1 MYIRTV
7 SDSDNRPCV
16 YRLHVHETETS
27 INHFGERTVHKPLI
41 LIDKVMKSDIGI
53 SHSEKATAVADID
66 TRESGIAATAPQGKI
81 VKHGFGIAESRNQAV
96 KDVGVGTATANM
108 GDKGSIAVT
117 ASQDE
122 VEIEEYSVS
131 EVTLCPE
138 TDTDVDSARIDR
150 LAPAKDQE
158 RVNASNMT
166 LRQFDDETDHEEMI
180 KGYEILSGAK
190 MKTEEIE
197 DKSNVEDVQKRNRGS
212 VSFNFEVS
220 ESDNTGEVVAYG
232 EKTSDGVEKEKMV
245 ANTDNDDVTKTD
257 KLERKTIDTDKEV
270 ENLELEEDIFGRKVF
285 TIGSQD
291 DLDELVESLHD
302 SDNDLTEAQDEE
314 VIIINDVN

>member
-1 MYIRTV
+1 M
-7 SDSDNRPCV
+7 
-16 YRLHVHETETS
+16 
-27 INHFGERTVHKPLI
+27 HKPLI

-81 VKHGFGIAESRNQAV
+81 VKHGFGIAESGNQAV
-96 KDVGVGTATANM
+96 KDIGVGTTTVTANK
-108 GDKGSIAVT
+108 GDKGSIAAT
-117 ASQDE
+117 ARQDE

-138 TDTDVDSARIDR
+138 TDTDVDSARFER

-166 LRQFDDETDHEEMI
+166 LRQFDDETDHDGMI
-180 KGYEILSGAK
+180 KGNEILSGAEI
-190 MKTEEIE
+190 KTEETE

-220 ESDNTGEVVAYG
+220 ESDNTREVVAYG
-232 EKTSDGVEKEKMV
+232 EKTSDGVEKERMV

-302 SDNDLTEAQDEE
+302 SDNDLTETQDEE